1 MIALSEAKTIEDAD
15 NHSGALRGI
24 AEAQAEAGDIKASQ
38 STFFSAYWD
47 LLFPVLLSCIRG
59 CADVQSLETLGMPDY
74 G

>member
-24 AEAQAEAGDIKASQ
+24 AEAGDIKASQ

-59 CADVQSLETLGMPDY
+59 VLMFNRWKR
-74 G
+74 